1 MGKYLHAI
9 TGSGIMDREGMKLV
23 TSLKPIIIIP
33 VHNNSSMNQV
43 AVVHKY
49 S

>member
-1 MGKYLHAI
+1 MEKYLHAI
-9 TGSGIMDREGMKLV
+9 TGSGIRYREGIKLV
-23 TSLKPIIIIP
+23 TSLKAIIIAQ